1 MKIRA
6 VLVKPNEEPKVV
18 EIEDELFELQ
28 NIVDGYIEQVAVEDE
43 IVAIVN
49 EEGKLLGMTPN
60 FYIGYQLIVGPALFV
75 RDTGDIGYLSLT
87 EEEIAIV
94 KNIVEE
100 GRGL

>member
-1 MKIRA
+1 MKIKA

-28 NIVDGYIEQVAVEDE
+28 NIVDGYIEPIAVEDE

-60 FYIGYQLIVGPALFV
+60 FYLGYQLIVGPALFV
-75 RDTGDIGYLSLT
+75 RDINDVEYLSLT
-87 EEEIAIV
+87 EEQIEIV

-100 GRGL
+100 GRL